1 MLLAVFSDSHDHIAN
16 LRAAVEAVTR
26 AGADMLLHCGDL
38 ISPFMLDELE
48 RFAGPVHLVAGNN
61 VGDQHLISSRC
72 ARPGATV
79 TFHGQLATLIV
90 DGLRIACTHHPRLA
104 RGLAASGGYDLVCC
118 GHSHRHG
125 VEQYGDC
132 LLVNPGELLGK
143 DEEPG
148 CDLIQLPE
156 RKVRHLVLGRRLL
169 DPA

>member
-1 MLLAVFSDSHDHIAN
+1 MFLAVLSDSHDHIAN
-16 LRAAVEAVTR
+16 LRAAVGLVARE
-26 AGADMLLHCGDL
+26 GATLLLHCGDL

-48 RFAGPVHLVAGNN
+48 RFPGPVHLVAGNN

-72 ARPGATV
+72 ARPDSTI
-79 TFHGQLATLIV
+79 TFHGPLATLTA
-90 DGLRIACTHHPRLA
+90 GGMRIACTHLPRMA
-104 RGLAASGGYDLVCC
+104 RGLAASGHYDLVCC

-125 VEQYGDC
+125 VEQHGSC

-148 CDLIQLPE
+148 CDIIELPG
-156 RKVRHLVLGRRLL
+156 RTVRHLVLGRRLL